1 MRRILALDLS
11 VARTGYALA
20 APDEQSLRFGSNAL
34 PSTGEDIGKLLVAFD
49 EWLKVKIAGEDIG
62 LIVFEAP
69 ILRPGRTHITTAR
82 KLMNLAGHVEFVC
95 SAQGIRCVEQNI
107 STNKK
112 DFTGN
117 GRAEKED
124 MILMA
129 RRYGWDVKNSD
140 EADACALWMGAVL
153 RFAPNYATRFKLGAL
168 GAVRA
173 A

>member
-1 MRRILALDLS
+1 MRKLLGLDLS
-11 VARTGYALA
+11 VARTGWALA
-20 APDEQSLRFGSNAL
+20 APNEPLRFGSYPL

-49 EWLKVKIAGEDIG
+49 EWLKIKIAGEDIAVV
-62 LIVFEAP
+62 VFEAP
-69 ILRPGRTHITTAR
+69 ILRQGRTHITTAR
-82 KLMNLAGHVEFVC
+82 KLMNLAGHVEFIC
-95 SAQGIRCVEQNI
+95 SQLGIRCAEQNI

-117 GRAEKED
+117 GHAEKQD

-153 RFAPNYATRFKLGAL
+153 RYAPDQAPRFKLGAL